1 MNRWIGRWLI
11 AVSALHTLFALVV
24 FQSPLADIW
33 KAGGFDAVGRDPARG
48 AVVWFVLFGAAVLL
62 FGLAVDV
69 LEKAKIQLP
78 VAIGLCLLLLAMIGV
93 CLMPRS
99 GFWLLF
105 PPAMF
110 ALSRALARDGAS
122 W

>member
-33 KAGGFDAVGRDPARG
+33 KAGVFDAVGRDPARG

-78 VAIGLCLLLLAMIGV
+78 VVIGLCLLLLAVIGV

-105 PPAMF
+105 PPAVF
-110 ALSRALARDGAS
+110 ALFRALARDGAS